1 MARAMVLLC
10 SFLLLLGATTTHGM
24 GVNWGTQAAQNVNPS
39 VVVQMLKDNNIKKV
53 KLFDS
58 DHWTVKFFAGSGIE
72 VMLGIP
78 NNQLKDLGDHDNARD
93 WVKQNVSKH
102 MYDGGVNIKYVAVG
116 NEPFLKAY
124 NGSNLKTLLP
134 AMENI
139 QKALNE
145 AGLDHIK
152 VTTPQN
158 ADVYESG
165 SGVPSDGNFRKDIRD
180 LMGKIAK
187 FLSDNN
193 SMFLVNIYPFLSL
206 YQNPDFPVE
215 FAFFD
220 GGAKPVQ
227 DKSISYNNMF
237 DANLDTLYWSL
248 KKAGYPKLKLAV
260 GEIGWPTDGNKKANV
275 KMAQRFYDGFF
286 RKMATNKGTPL
297 YPGYIECYLFS
308 LMDENLKSVAPGE
321 FERHWGIFR
330 YDGQPKYPIDFT
342 GKGND
347 KMPVGA
353 KNVPYLEH
361 EWCVLDR
368 DKVKN
373 PKDSSIQSNMQYACA
388 MGDCTSLKDGASCDN
403 LDLVHKVSYAYNNYF
418 QINNQDVEACDFKGT
433 AKIVKTNA
441 STDGCFFPIALQNA
455 AGFRVSI
462 ATGMSVFAA
471 LLTLLILF

>member
-10 SFLLLLGATTTHGM
+10 SLLLLLGTTHGM
-24 GVNWGTQAAQNVNPS
+24 GVNWGTQAAQNVDPS
-39 VVVQMLKDNNIKKV
+39 IVVQMLKDNNIKKV

-78 NNQLKDLGDHDNARD
+78 NNQLRDLGDQDTAED

-102 MYDGGVNIKYVAVG
+102 IYDGGVDIKYVAVG

-139 QKALNE
+139 QKALNK
-145 AGLDHIK
+145 AGHTNIK

-165 SGVPSDGNFRKDIRD
+165 SGVPSDGNFRSDIRD
-180 LMGKIAK
+180 LMSKIVE
-187 FLSDNN
+187 FLGDNN

-227 DKSISYNNMF
+227 DKDISYNNMF

-248 KKAGYPKLKLAV
+248 KKAGHSKLKIAV
-260 GEIGWPTDGNKKANV
+260 GEIGWPTDGTKDANA
-275 KMAQRFYDGFF
+275 KMAKKFYDGFF
-286 RKMATNKGTPL
+286 RKMASNKGTPL
-297 YPGYIECYLFS
+297 YPGYIEVYLFS
-308 LMDENLKSVAPGE
+308 LMDENLKSVAPGP
-321 FERHWGIFR
+321 FERHWGIFG
-330 YDGQPKYPIDFT
+330 YDGKAKYSIDFT

-347 KMPVGA
+347 KMPVAA
-353 KNVPYLEH
+353 KNVQYLEQQ
-361 EWCVLDR
+361 WCVLDTE
-368 DKVKN
+368 KVKN
-373 PKDSSIQSNMQYACA
+373 PKDVQSDIQYACS
-388 MGDCTSLKDGASCDN
+388 MGDCTSLKDGGSCSN
-403 LDLVHKVSYAYNNYF
+403 LDEAHKASYAFNNYF
-418 QINNQDVEACDFKGT
+418 QIQNQDVEACDFKGA
-433 AKIVKTNA
+433 AKVVKHNA
-441 STDGCFFPIALQNA
+441 STNGCLFQLALQS
-455 AGFRVSI
+455 AGNSLPI
-462 ATGMSVFAA
+462 DTGMTVFAA
-471 LLTLLILF
+471 LVTLLTLF